1 MAQLNFGAR
10 VNSRYCQEGEK
21 NLTMKNLKII
31 KTKSILI
38 GSFVVSWGLINL
50 GTQPVAAQ
58 DIPPEENS
66 SKQANLASSAIGKNI
81 STRAIDLLLFNS
93 DKSSADNLLTI
104 EQLAQRE
111 LDLKT
116 FCQNYP
122 YNSQCEPVRPS
133 NEPGSIERSPVP
145 VPVPP
150 PANSSQNSSSRQK
163 SGWAIVPEASTL
175 GFGGHIVGK
184 ITPNFNARVGVN
196 AFGLGIDIEETDLDF
211 EGDLNLFN
219 VSSIIDI
226 HPFKRSGFRI
236 SGGLIFGDNNFNGT
250 ADISEEV
257 ADGLGE
263 VEVEGQSINVRD
275 LNINELAT
283 LDADIEI
290 NNSVAPYI
298 GIGGGNAVGESK
310 GLGFWWNLGVVLG
323 GSPEVELDSNVSEET
338 PEEIREEVEEAADDI
353 LEEEEEELED
363 ELDFI
368 NIYPVVSLGFSYQF

>member
-1 MAQLNFGAR
+1 
-10 VNSRYCQEGEK
+10 
-21 NLTMKNLKII
+21 MKNLKTI

-38 GSFVVSWGLINL
+38 GSFVASWGLIHL
-50 GTQPVAAQ
+50 GTQPVIAEG
-58 DIPPEENS
+58 IPAEGS
-66 SKQANLASSAIGKNI
+66 ISKQASLTSSSIGKNV
-81 STRAIDLLLFNS
+81 STRAADLLLSNS
-93 DKSSADNLLTI
+93 YESSADNLLTTD
-104 EQLAQRE
+104 QLAQRE

-122 YNSQCEPVRPS
+122 YNSQCEQVRPS
-133 NEPGSIERSPVP
+133 NSPGSRERSPIP

-150 PANSSQNSSSRQK
+150 PANSSQDSNTRQK
-163 SGWAIVPEASTL
+163 SGWAIAPEASTL
-175 GFGGHIVGK
+175 GFGGHIVRK

-236 SGGLIFGDNNFNGT
+236 SGGLIFGDNNFEGT

-257 ADGLGE
+257 ADELGT
-263 VEVEGQSINVRD
+263 VEIEGQSINVSD

-283 LDADIEI
+283 LDADIEV

-298 GIGGGNAVGESK
+298 GIGGGNAVGEVK

-323 GSPEVELDSNVSEET
+323 GSPEVELNSNVSEET
-338 PEEIREEVEEAADDI
+338 PEAIREEVEEAANNI

-368 NIYPVVSLGFSYQF
+368 NIYPVVSLGLSYQF

>member
-1 MAQLNFGAR
+1 
-10 VNSRYCQEGEK
+10 
-21 NLTMKNLKII
+21 MKNF

-38 GSFVVSWGLINL
+38 GSFVVSWGLISL
-50 GTQPVAAQ
+50 GNQPVSAEGIA
-58 DIPPEENS
+58 PEQNS
-66 SKQANLASSAIGKNI
+66 SQKVSSTSSSIGKNV
-81 STRAIDLLLFNS
+81 STRAIDLLLENS
-93 DKSSADNLLTI
+93 YKSSADNLLTT

-122 YNSQCEPVRPS
+122 YNSQCDGVRPS
-133 NEPGSIERSPVP
+133 NAPGSVERSPIP
-145 VPVPP
+145 VPVTP
-150 PANSSQNSSSRQK
+150 PANSSQDSSSRQK
-163 SGWAIVPEASTL
+163 SGWAIAPEASTL
-175 GFGGHIVGK
+175 GFGGHIVRK

-219 VSSIIDI
+219 VSSIIDV

-236 SGGLIFGDNNFNGT
+236 SGGLIFGDNNFDGT

-257 ADGLGE
+257 ADELGE
-263 VEVEGQSINVRD
+263 VEIEGQSINLSD
-275 LNINELAT
+275 LNISELAT
-283 LDADIEI
+283 LDADIDV

-298 GIGGGNAVGESK
+298 GIGGGNAVGEGK

-323 GSPEVELDSNVSEET
+323 GSPEVELNSNVSEET
-338 PEEIREEVEEAADDI
+338 PEAIREEVEEASDNI
-353 LEEEEEELED
+353 LDEEEEELED

-368 NIYPVVSLGFSYQF
+368 NIYPVLSLGLSYQF

>member
-1 MAQLNFGAR
+1 
-10 VNSRYCQEGEK
+10 
-21 NLTMKNLKII
+21 MKNLKTI
-31 KTKSILI
+31 KTKSILM
-38 GSFVVSWGLINL
+38 GSFVASWGLINL
-50 GTQPVAAQ
+50 GIQPVTAE
-58 DIPPEENS
+58 DIAPEQSS
-66 SKQANLASSAIGKNI
+66 SKKVSFTSSSIGKNV
-81 STRAIDLLLFNS
+81 STRATDLLLSNS
-93 DKSSADNLLTI
+93 HKSSADNSLTT

-122 YNSQCEPVRPS
+122 YNSQCEEVRPS
-133 NEPGSIERSPVP
+133 NEPGSPIPVP
-145 VPVPP
+145 VTP
-150 PANSSQNSSSRQK
+150 PANSSQDSSNRKK
-163 SGWAIVPEASTL
+163 SGWAIAPEASTL
-175 GFGGHIVGK
+175 GFGGHIVRK

-219 VSSIIDI
+219 VSSIIDV

-236 SGGLIFGDNNFNGT
+236 SGGLIFGDNNFDGT

-257 ADGLGE
+257 ADELGE
-263 VEVEGQSINVRD
+263 VEVEGQSINVSD

-283 LDADIEI
+283 LDADIDV

-298 GIGGGNAVGESK
+298 GIGGGNAVGEDK

-323 GSPEVELDSNVSEET
+323 GSPEVELSSNVSEET
-338 PEEIREEVEEAADDI
+338 PEEIREEVEEAADNI

-368 NIYPVVSLGFSYQF
+368 NIYPVLSLGLSYQF